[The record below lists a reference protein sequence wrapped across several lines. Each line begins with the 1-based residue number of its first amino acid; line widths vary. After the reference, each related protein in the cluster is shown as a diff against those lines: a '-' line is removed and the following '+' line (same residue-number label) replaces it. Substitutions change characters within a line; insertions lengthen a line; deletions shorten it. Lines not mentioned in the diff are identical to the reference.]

1 MQVPNHFHIAPLLNC
16 PIEHSNL
23 PFYGLHLE
31 VVSKTVIELMAR
43 DLLATLAKQVGNT
56 AFQLRQE
63 DDLLPSQS
71 LISTNWLS
79 AETTSPSP
87 SQTLLLKNQPSEL
100 FQAPPLLILS
110 CGVDSSWIDFH
121 ANELQSVPRWV
132 RKQRFTFRN
141 CLITCTEEKHS
152 HRPVALATEFDRCF
166 FCDRVWLDK
175 TAMGDRP
182 LSSDRYASPGF
193 YFHETIFSKCIF
205 YRVAVP
211 PCVGFI
217 FNDCIFIECSF
228 PDEIRESPPLTAEF
242 TRSVFL
248 ACSFLDSN
256 FRGVSFSD
264 VVMLKA
270 DFTSSV
276 RFLRCRFKKTEI
288 SRLDFSAIHEAGG
301 LSTRELKQLDLKHD
315 LESLRKQFG
324 GFLALVHGVLVLAF
338 CSPYVAF
345 ICGRLLAHNAA
356 TLQALSGI
364 AADAVVSRSPLI
376 TQLLFYGLSGGKTNA
391 ALTIDWIS
399 TISIA
404 FFVFYNSVRVYLL
417 FLTKKLEHEEFVSG
431 MPSDFSFY
439 NRPGIFAVFSLSQHL
454 FYISI
459 VASVWNLWVFF
470 RREVPL

>member
-1 MQVPNHFHIAPLLNC
+1 
-16 PIEHSNL
+16 
-23 PFYGLHLE
+23 
-31 VVSKTVIELMAR
+31 
-43 DLLATLAKQVGNT
+43 
-56 AFQLRQE
+56 
-63 DDLLPSQS
+63 
-71 LISTNWLS
+71 
-79 AETTSPSP
+79 
-87 SQTLLLKNQPSEL
+87 
-100 FQAPPLLILS
+100 
-110 CGVDSSWIDFH
+110 
-121 ANELQSVPRWV
+121 
-132 RKQRFTFRN
+132 
-141 CLITCTEEKHS
+141 
-152 HRPVALATEFDRCF
+152 
-166 FCDRVWLDK
+166 
-175 TAMGDRP
+175 
-182 LSSDRYASPGF
+182 
-193 YFHETIFSKCIF
+193 
-205 YRVAVP
+205 
-211 PCVGFI
+211 
-217 FNDCIFIECSF
+217 
-228 PDEIRESPPLTAEF
+228 
-242 TRSVFL
+242 
-248 ACSFLDSN
+248 
-256 FRGVSFSD
+256 
-264 VVMLKA
+264 
-270 DFTSSV
+270 
-276 RFLRCRFKKTEI
+276 
-288 SRLDFSAIHEAGG
+288 
-301 LSTRELKQLDLKHD
+301 
-315 LESLRKQFG
+315 SLRKQFG